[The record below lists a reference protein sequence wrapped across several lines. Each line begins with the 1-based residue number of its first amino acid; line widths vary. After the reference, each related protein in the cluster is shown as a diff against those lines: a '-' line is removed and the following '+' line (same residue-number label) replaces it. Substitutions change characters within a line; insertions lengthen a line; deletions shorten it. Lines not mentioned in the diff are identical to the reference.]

1 MPGRSRCGN
10 SLNFVREQLPPHA
23 GLPIRRVLNRVR
35 QLVLLAE
42 ERDLRQ
48 VPAAALGMNAV
59 RLMTVHGSKGL
70 EFEAVHVPGLTVASF
85 PSSNRGHRCPAPA
98 GMIEGTEN
106 LTVPELAKRAHDQEE
121 ECLFFVAVSRARTHV
136 CVHLSRRQPNGNN
149 RNASPFL
156 GWIAGNIAVEDPA
169 SGDAPPRAPTGRAEA
184 DAYRRALAAGMVP
197 YGQSLLETTTAVL
210 VGFSTRT
217 SWDWVPL
224 AARRPLLLV
233 PTTACTTSFDGWRML
248 GLGPS
253 RRWTRPRSRSR
264 GSLA

>member
-1 MPGRSRCGN
+1 MSLAVDPLGTGLARVGAMARYGLTLQDVYLVTRWVRSEGRFFLTELAQLSEIPGVSPEGAGGLRRLAADFAGLAASATAWEFLATYLLDRSDYLREMVG
-10 SLNFVREQLPPHA
+10 SESVKDRMRAIAVWQFLNFVREQLPPHA

-106 LTVPELAKRAHDQEE
+106 LTVPELAK
-121 ECLFFVAVSRARTHV
+121 
-136 CVHLSRRQPNGNN
+136 
-149 RNASPFL
+149 
-156 GWIAGNIAVEDPA
+156 
-169 SGDAPPRAPTGRAEA
+169 
-184 DAYRRALAAGMVP
+184 
-197 YGQSLLETTTAVL
+197 
-210 VGFSTRT
+210 
-217 SWDWVPL
+217 
-224 AARRPLLLV
+224 
-233 PTTACTTSFDGWRML
+233 
-248 GLGPS
+248 
-253 RRWTRPRSRSR
+253 
-264 GSLA
+264 